1 MKFDL
6 EENVNIMISGR
17 HVHLTEDAINKLFG
31 HELHVRNNL
40 NQVGQF
46 ASIETVTIETCEGV
60 IENVRVIGPA
70 RKYIQ
75 VEMSASD
82 ARRLG
87 LRLPVRKSG
96 NLDGAGLIK
105 VKTDKGEITGNFDNG
120 IGGYLDEEYVAKHYK
135 AAEAMYIA
143 DPGEVQTGEAYIYSR
158 LDGNLKKYKIN
169 ILAVHTDT
177 ANKNM
182 EFKVEDEDLIALT
195 GGVCQGMSGSPI
207 VQNGKLIG
215 AVTHVLVD
223 DPTEGYAVFI
233 ENMIK

>member
-46 ASIETVTIETCEGV
+46 ASIETVTIETSEGV

-105 VKTDKGEITGNFDNG
+105 VRTDKGEITGNFA
-120 IGGYLDEEYVAKHYK
+120 I
-135 AAEAMYIA
+135 IA
-143 DPGEVQTGEAYIYSR
+143 DRHVHFS
-158 LDGNLKKYKIN
+158 LDDAKKYK
-169 ILAVHTDT
+169 VSDG
-177 ANKNM
+177 
-182 EFKVEDEDLIALT
+182 EDLYLEIDGEKKGAILVKAKVSIDGYFEAHLDT
-195 GGVCQGMSGSPI
+195 DDANAFLLNSSD
-207 VQNGKLIG
+207 IG
-215 AVTHVLVD
+215 ILR
-223 DPTEGYAVFI
+223 
-233 ENMIK
+233 K

>member
-1 MKFDL
+1 M
-6 EENVNIMISGR
+6 
-17 HVHLTEDAINKLFG
+17 FG

-46 ASIETVTIETCEGV
+46 ASIETVTIETSEGV

-105 VKTDKGEITGNFDNG
+105 VRTDKGEITGNFA
-120 IGGYLDEEYVAKHYK
+120 I
-135 AAEAMYIA
+135 IA
-143 DPGEVQTGEAYIYSR
+143 DVHFS
-158 LDGNLKKYKIN
+158 LDDAKKYK
-169 ILAVHTDT
+169 VSDG
-177 ANKNM
+177 
-182 EFKVEDEDLIALT
+182 EDLYLEID
-195 GGVCQGMSGSPI
+195 GVKKGAILVKAKVSIDGYFEAHLDTDDANAFLLNSGD
-207 VQNGKLIG
+207 IG
-215 AVTHVLVD
+215 ILR
-223 DPTEGYAVFI
+223 
-233 ENMIK
+233 K

>member
-46 ASIETVTIETCEGV
+46 ASIETVTIETSEGV

-96 NLDGAGLIK
+96 NLDDAGLIK
-105 VKTDKGEITGNFDNG
+105 IKTDKGSITGNYA
-120 IGGYLDEEYVAKHYK
+120 I
-135 AAEAMYIA
+135 IA
-143 DPGEVQTGEAYIYSR
+143 DRHVHFS
-158 LDGNLKKYKIN
+158 LDDAKKYKV
-169 ILAVHTDT
+169 LDG
-177 ANKNM
+177 
-182 EFKVEDEDLIALT
+182 EDLYLEI
-195 GGVCQGMSGSPI
+195 GGVKKGAILVKAKVSEDGHFEAHLDTDDANAFLLNSGD
-207 VQNGKLIG
+207 IG
-215 AVTHVLVD
+215 VLR
-223 DPTEGYAVFI
+223 
-233 ENMIK
+233 K